1 MYQIRYLI
9 SLVVVQGIHFRF
21 LPRVRIIIR
30 RKLMVKDLE
39 IFKVLII
46 WRVKQILMLT
56 IITVLK

>member
-46 WRVKQILMLT
+46 WRVKQILIFT
-56 IITVLK
+56 IITVIK